1 MRRRM
6 AEAILT
12 VPERAVAGDVMLV
25 SPDVTVR

>member
-1 MRRRM
+1 MT
-6 AEAILT
+6 EAILT

>member
-1 MRRRM
+1 M